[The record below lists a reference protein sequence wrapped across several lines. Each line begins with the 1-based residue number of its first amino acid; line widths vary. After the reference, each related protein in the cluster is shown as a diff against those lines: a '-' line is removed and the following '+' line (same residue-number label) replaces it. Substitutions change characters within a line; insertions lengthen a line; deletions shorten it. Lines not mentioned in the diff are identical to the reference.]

1 MEHSRETFS
10 TLVYRVNKRLKQGL
24 QEKLRDYDITT
35 DQWIILRK
43 IALDSGKY
51 NQRELAD
58 SCFKERA
65 AITRMIDLME
75 KKQLI
80 YRSTSLADRRE
91 YLLYITD
98 EGRSLYESTLERVSS
113 EYDAIYEVLSKD
125 EVEEAITLLEKLER
139 GLADL

>member
-24 QEKLRDYDITT
+24 QEKLRDFDITT

-80 YRSTSLADRRE
+80 YRSNSPTDRRE

-98 EGRSLYESTLERVSS
+98 EGRNLYESTLERVSS

-139 GLADL
+139 GLADV

>member
-125 EVEEAITLLEKLER
+125 EVEEAIMLLEKLER
-139 GLADL
+139 GLAEL

>member
-80 YRSTSLADRRE
+80 YRSNSPTDRRE

-98 EGRSLYESTLERVSS
+98 EGRNLYESTLERVSS

-139 GLADL
+139 GLADV